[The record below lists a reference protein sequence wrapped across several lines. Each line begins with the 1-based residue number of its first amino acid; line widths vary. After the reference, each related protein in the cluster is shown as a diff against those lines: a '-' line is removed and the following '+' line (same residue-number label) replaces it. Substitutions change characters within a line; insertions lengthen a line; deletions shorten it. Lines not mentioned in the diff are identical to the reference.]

1 LHEAKQIIPEFKY
14 FIFSFLVELCFP
26 ESFDTGSH
34 GMVQAL
40 FIEFLAA
47 ANSKLEG
54 KFSFLFP
61 LCPGTVGLSVASVG
75 IWSGLV

>member
-1 LHEAKQIIPEFKY
+1 MVE
-14 FIFSFLVELCFP
+14 FSFP
-26 ESFDTGSH
+26 KSFDTCSH
-34 GMVQAL
+34 RMVQAL

-54 KFSFLFP
+54 RFSFLFP
-61 LCPGTVGLSVASVG
+61 LCPGTVGLSAAKVG